1 MGGLDL
7 LSFDILDLDKKGRV
21 IPGVKQFMNFYEKTD
36 IGKKEAEFLGNIDKA
51 FDKTVSSYNEK
62 NIGKYAMFGGPL
74 GIFTK
79 MYGDLFRKKPDEY
92 EDGGYVDETGPAIV
106 HKDEFIINKES
117 ADKLGENL
125 LASLNDDK
133 SEKKYNLKP
142 LLDMIGSGESD
153 NVGGYTAMF
162 PSESYPEILDMT
174 INELIEFQKEKLK
187 DGRASVAVGRYQFL
201 YPEDYAAAA
210 GLPLTTKFTPENQ
223 DKMVIAY
230 LKKNRKL
237 NEFLEGEITNEQF
250 SEELAEEFG
259 TFKSASGFV
268 LPGNSG
274 SINFQMM
281 LPVLNEI
288 KTQKIEPTTTK
299 ERSLTSKLLGVLDA
313 ITRDKFDFDNL
324 GRGVSP
330 DRSDSNQDYSMSLA
344 QRDDGGMTNEIEIR
358 EAIIQSTNDKGDGT
372 GSIGTPPFDVAD
384 TGTPTIL
391 PTLCPFESAAI
402 KRNTSNNAFV

>member
-1 MGGLDL
+1 M
-7 LSFDILDLDKKGRV
+7 
-21 IPGVKQFMNFYEKTD
+21 
-36 IGKKEAEFLGNIDKA
+36 
-51 FDKTVSSYNEK
+51 
-62 NIGKYAMFGGPL
+62 
-74 GIFTK
+74 
-79 MYGDLFRKKPDEY
+79 
-92 EDGGYVDETGPAIV
+92 
-106 HKDEFIINKES
+106 INS
-117 ADKLGENL
+117 R
-125 LASLNDDK
+125 
-133 SEKKYNLKP
+133 
-142 LLDMIGSGESD
+142 
-153 NVGGYTAMF
+153 
-162 PSESYPEILDMT
+162 
-174 INELIEFQKEKLK
+174 IEFQKEKLK

-237 NEFLEGEITNEQF
+237 NQFLEGEITNEQF

-330 DRSDSNQDYSMSLA
+330 DISDSNQDYSMSLA